1 MSTTEPPAPG
11 YPNRMSL
18 QLEKLED
25 LSDTKNPARNQ
36 LISLFCS
43 AIYSDGGATAASALI
58 TDCLSVCGGS
68 TELLSKVLQ
77 TKFVDEKTPL
87 HWVIVNLGIAKGP
100 HTALPLLV
108 KEILDCCA
116 PSLSPV
122 AKAGIEMACCE
133 RDDDDLYQL
142 MMRHELLLSNADPT
156 SPLFED
162 PTVKVADNV
171 VTFKIPK
178 FLDQMLVLKMTRFQ
192 VISRGALYCITFS
205 NTPDRWTFEVVRI
218 GAAPG
223 VKQLSGGI
231 QLVFDCLGEE
241 SVNGAKLGNRFIFSA
256 TYRESRAVGEINLL
270 RKRNN
275 FIGRTDR
282 ELSGQIGFPK

>member
-1 MSTTEPPAPG
+1 MS
-11 YPNRMSL
+11 S

-68 TELLSKVLQ
+68 TELLSKILQ

-87 HWVIVNLGIAKGP
+87 HWVIVNLGIAEGP

-108 KEILDCCA
+108 KEILDCCT
-116 PSLSPV
+116 PTLSPV
-122 AKAGIEMACCE
+122 IKAGIEMACCE
-133 RDDDDLYQL
+133 RDDNDLYQL
-142 MMRHELLLSNADPT
+142 MTRHELLLWTADPT
-156 SPLFED
+156 SPRFEE
-162 PTVKVADNV
+162 PIVKVADNV

-205 NTPDRWTFEVVRI
+205 NNPDKWTFEIVRI
-218 GAAPG
+218 VAAPG
-223 VKQLSGGI
+223 VKQLSGTVY
-231 QLVFDCLGEE
+231 LFLDCMRNE
-241 SVNGAKLGNRFIFSA
+241 SVGGAKPENKFIVSA
-256 TYRESRAVGEINLL
+256 TSRDSRAVGEINLL
-270 RKRNN
+270 RTRNEY
-275 FIGRTDR
+275 IGKKDR
-282 ELSGQIGFPK
+282 ELSGQFIFPK